1 VDAALLL
8 ALGLFFLIEGLV
20 PFLMPERWRD
30 FVRRMSAL
38 SDGQLRFV
46 GLLAVAVGLGLIG
59 LSELK

>member
-1 VDAALLL
+1 MDAALLL

-46 GLLAVAVGLGLIG
+46 GLLAVVVGLGLIG